1 MQIWNTLLNTDR
13 AQAKKWTMTITWL
26 SLLLFCWC
34 YCFGE
39 NVKFELICCYCNY
52 CCCCLNALRFCCFSL
67 LLFLKLSWR
76 GKISGGL
83 LWEWKMCLRDRIEL
97 GHRANLAVHERMHNV
112 TFNNIIWLD
121 FEAVIIGGFC
131 SNVLQ
136 LWEAKC
142 GWKEPMSMQSK
153 SPKANTLKVS
163 ALQLLR
169 S

>member
-1 MQIWNTLLNTDR
+1 MNTDR
-13 AQAKKWTMTITWL
+13 SQAKKWTMTITWL

-39 NVKFELICCYCNY
+39 NVKFELVCCNCYY
-52 CCCCLNALRFCCFSL
+52 CCCCLCCFLFFTL
-67 LLFLKLSWR
+67 LLFLKLLCR